1 MLTKCYYDLTK
12 SWTITY
18 EWQQIH
24 KEKQYSYVTLFWDKL
39 QPVPLC
45 LELIK
50 NLNVLIWTR
59 GRDLRTMHKLWW
71 KTWQDLLRSL
81 NICNRIFVDLLVSW
95 TISSM
100 ILEDLA
106 KIFQVQVPSLC
117 QDPWGCKSPS
127 GTSKEPKIPTNS

>member
-1 MLTKCYYDLTK
+1 MILQNPGQLPTNGNK
-12 SWTITY
+12 STRKSNTPISLY
-18 EWQQIH
+18 FEISFSQ
-24 KEKQYSYVTLFWDKL
+24 F
-39 QPVPLC
+39 PAPLC

-59 GRDLRTMHKLWW
+59 GGDLRTMHKLWW

-81 NICNRIFVDLLVSW
+81 KICNRIFVDLLVSSS
-95 TISSM
+95 ISSM